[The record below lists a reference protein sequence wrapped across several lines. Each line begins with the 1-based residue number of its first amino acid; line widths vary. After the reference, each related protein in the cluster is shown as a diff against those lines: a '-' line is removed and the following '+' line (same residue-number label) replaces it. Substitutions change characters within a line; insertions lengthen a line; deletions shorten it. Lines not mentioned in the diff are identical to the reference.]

1 MLPSYVGNSLAVATL
16 IEAGGAEYLLTALH
30 TGQTYRDI
38 AAGLGITR
46 RSITTWLVSQSDDVI
61 AELTAANTAGIAAM
75 MEDTVAIADDI
86 AGEIRAMEIPVIDRA
101 TGLVVDHIPV
111 EPSVLL
117 AAEKTRIAVR
127 QHYAERKDKENW
139 GPRPTTEITITQNTL
154 HLDALR
160 RCYDPA
166 YERPVAVVPEHS
178 TVASLGSPTVLDST
192 QPAIPASP
200 SPHSDLW

>member
-1 MLPSYVGNSLAVATL
+1 MLPAFALHSTAMTTL
-16 IEAGGAEYLLTALH
+16 IEAGGNDYLLTALH

-46 RSITTWLVSQSDDVI
+46 RTILAWIRQQSDDVQ
-61 AELTAANTAGIAAM
+61 AELDAATLTGVAAM
-75 MEDTVAIADDI
+75 MEDTVAIADNAANEVRSMDGI
-86 AGEIRAMEIPVIDRA
+86 EAPVI
-101 TGLVVDHIPV
+101 
-111 EPSVLL
+111 L

-166 YERPVAVVPEHS
+166 YERPVAVVP
-178 TVASLGSPTVLDST
+178 DSA
-192 QPAIPASP
+192 QPAIPAPP
-200 SPHSDLW
+200 SMRPDLW